1 MPAGARLAERLRG
14 VWGQGDE
21 ETIRRGNKYLH
32 KISWKFPLG
41 IRNNGRT
48 QLLEKGAANRR
59 QDAWPCRD
67 SCAPGAAAGN
77 GS

>member
-21 ETIRRGNKYLH
+21 ETIRRENKYLH
-32 KISWKFPLG
+32 KISWKFLLG